1 MSDRDVIEAQALRR
15 RQVVAA
21 FLRGDQ
27 GRARTPEGPGLRAL
41 LVGLALA
48 VAVAVVV
55 GIAGL
60 VDASRHRHRQ
70 GDVPPALV
78 ANVSPPPPAAG
89 SG

>member
-1 MSDRDVIEAQALRR
+1 MSDRDVIEAHALRR

-27 GRARTPEGPGLRAL
+27 GRARTPAGPGLRAL

-48 VAVAVVV
+48 VAVALVV

-70 GDVPPALV
+70 GDAVGAPV
-78 ANVSPPPPAAG
+78 ANVSRPPPAAG